1 MRRLASIG
9 GLLFILC
16 MAGTA
21 SAQPQGEGFK
31 FGWDELI
38 VPVAELS
45 EEQKSFLKKETETEL
60 DFAVGFAW
68 RCAFVGHPNF
78 SFWNWRG
85 RYVLFDGGN
94 VIEFPQEDLPKI
106 VSPERYSQ
114 LHPPLRYRI
123 PAGLATI
130 FTLIVI
136 GIAASYMFPGQFARS
151 EKLLK
156 DQRYVRAIA
165 VYDAALPGP
174 DDEST
179 AELRRQALATAIDY
193 LVSEEKVPQTE
204 AEANL
209 RTIVSLREELR
220 SKQLRH
226 EALSHEMAGQW
237 DEALDLYEEA
247 AELREL
253 WDPKDYAYLQ
263 KCIERVEKK
272 QAAAG

>member
-1 MRRLASIG
+1 MRKLAGIG
-9 GLLFILC
+9 GLLFVLC
-16 MAGTA
+16 IAEIA

-31 FGWDELI
+31 FGTDELI
-38 VPVAELS
+38 VPVAQLS
-45 EEQKSFLKKETETEL
+45 EEQKAFLKEMTETEL
-60 DFAVGFAW
+60 DFSVGFAW

-94 VIEFPQEDLPKI
+94 VIEFPQADLPKI
-106 VSPERYSQ
+106 VGPESSAQ
-114 LHPPLRYRI
+114 LHPPLLYRL
-123 PAGLATI
+123 PVGLT
-130 FTLIVI
+130 TVLTVIVI
-136 GIAASYMFPGQFARS
+136 GIAACYFFPGQFARS
-151 EKLLK
+151 ERLLK
-156 DQRYVRAIA
+156 DPRYVRAIA

-174 DDEST
+174 DEESSV
-179 AELRRQALATAIDY
+179 ELRRLALATAIDY
-193 LVSEEKVPQTE
+193 LVSEENVPRPE

-220 SKQLRH
+220 SKQLRQ
-226 EALSHEMAGQW
+226 EALAHEMAGAW

-253 WDPKDYAYLQ
+253 WDAKDYAYLQ

-272 QAAAG
+272 QAAA